1 MSIPDIEKIRTV
13 LTKHDPIQGILYGSR
28 AIGTYK
34 PNSDYDIMVFFK
46 KSRFPFKETAE
57 QRFTRFNNLAYELKE
72 ALGKP
77 VDLVVMK
84 YTGKWINTH
93 PERDVL
99 FFNQVR
105 CEAMNVFVNRSGAE
119 MCDMSEKIGLYKT
132 K

>member
-1 MSIPDIEKIRTV
+1 MEIEKIRTV
-13 LTKHDPIQGILYGSR
+13 MSKYDPIQAVLYGSR

-34 PNSDYDIMVFFK
+34 ATSDYDIMVFFK
-46 KSRFPFKETAE
+46 KSKFPFKETAE
-57 QRFTRFNNLAYELKE
+57 QRFTRFHNMACELKE

-84 YTGKWINTH
+84 YNGKWVNTH
-93 PERDVL
+93 SERDTL

-105 CEAMNVFVNRSGAE
+105 CEAICAFENRNGAE